1 MPIPSYQIRNVISSY
16 VNLLMRKNRACG
28 PETHNFDE
36 HVQSYGEMAH
46 GKRSGLIQKVVDEII
61 DKITG
66 ARASAPGFPPS
77 FDGFE
82 RRREKEKEPARDQI
96 EFAYYKI
103 ENGGEKRK
111 SYFRLEKTILTRKW
125 LAGGNTEY
133 LP

>member
-1 MPIPSYQIRNVISSY
+1 MPIPSYQIRNIISSY

-28 PETHNFDE
+28 PETYNFYE
-36 HVQSYGEMAH
+36 HIQSTGEKAH
-46 GKRSGLIQKVVDEII
+46 GKRSSLIEKVADEII

-66 ARASAPGFPPS
+66 ARASAPGFSAS
-77 FDGFE
+77 FDGSEFSG
-82 RRREKEKEPARDQI
+82 EKEREPARDQL

-111 SYFRLEKTILTRKW
+111 FHFRLEKTILTRKR
-125 LAGGNTEY
+125 LAGENTES